1 MAYIGTEPNF
11 LNQNREVD
19 DISGSFNGSTTTFN
33 LQVSGQ
39 NVNPE
44 SVNNVL
50 VSVGGVLQNPGT
62 DYTINAATIVFTTAP
77 ASGLDFWGLVLG
89 ELVNTGVVSDGTVT
103 TAKIAGQAVTAPKLA
118 NTAVSAGSYTNADI
132 TVDAQ
137 GRLTSAA
144 SGSAGISGI
153 TVQDEGS
160 ALSTAATTLDFVGA
174 GVTAS
179 GTGATKTIT
188 VPGGGGALEF
198 VSRTYLSSTATNIDL
213 TGFDYERVYKLIF
226 KRGQWGGSA
235 YQNLQVRFFTNGGSS
250 PQTAG
255 VYNYIIQHAGGHYT
269 QNNDDKLNFY
279 QYGGENEYVTAT
291 FEIYTGYYGYLRG
304 PMHHVGTTN
313 GIRYADIRATLNPS
327 VMTAQRI
334 SGVRLYST
342 NSSAWQV
349 GTEVL
354 LFRYKES

>member
-1 MAYIGTEPNF
+1 M
-11 LNQNREVD
+11 
-19 DISGSFNGSTTTFN
+19 STIKVEEIQHPSN
-33 LQVSGQ
+33 S
-39 NVNPE
+39 
-44 SVNNVL
+44 NNA
-50 VSVGGVLQNPGT
+50 VSVASDSSVSLKHSGNQKLVTSSNGV
-62 DYTINAATIVFTTAP
+62 
-77 ASGLDFWGLVLG
+77 
-89 ELVNTGVVSDGTVT
+89 
-103 TAKIAGQAVTAPKLA
+103 
-118 NTAVSAGSYTNADI
+118 DI
-132 TVDAQ
+132 TGTCTATAFSGD
-137 GRLTSAA
+137 
-144 SGSAGISGI
+144 GSALTGLPSSGISGI
-153 TVQDEGS
+153 NVQDEGS

-198 VSRTYLSSTATNIDL
+198 VSRTYVSSTTNAIDL

-226 KRGQWGGSA
+226 KRGQWGGSSS
-235 YQNLQVRFFTNGGSS
+235 QNLYVRFFINGGSS

-255 VYNYIIQHAGGHYT
+255 VYNYTIEHAGGHYT

-334 SGVRLYST
+334 SGVRLYTSGY
-342 NSSAWQV
+342 SDWQV

>member
-1 MAYIGTEPNF
+1 MST
-11 LNQNREVD
+11 LKVD
-19 DISGSFNGSTTTFN
+19 DIQSRQSTDDAISLASDSSVSLKHSASAKLTTTSTGVSITGTCAADTFSGSG
-33 LQVSGQ
+33 
-39 NVNPE
+39 
-44 SVNNVL
+44 
-50 VSVGGVLQNPGT
+50 
-62 DYTINAATIVFTTAP
+62 
-77 ASGLDFWGLVLG
+77 AS
-89 ELVNTGVVSDGTVT
+89 
-103 TAKIAGQAVTAPKLA
+103 
-118 NTAVSAGSYTNADI
+118 
-132 TVDAQ
+132 
-137 GRLTSAA
+137 LTSIPAA
-144 SGSAGISGI
+144 NLTGTLPAIDGSALTGISSGI

-160 ALSTAATTLDFVGA
+160 ALSTAGTTLNFVGA

-188 VPGGGGALEF
+188 VPAGGGALEF
-198 VSRTYLSSTATNIDL
+198 VSRTYVSSTTNQINL
-213 TGFDYERVYKLIF
+213 TGFDYERVYKLII
-226 KRGQWGGSA
+226 KRAQWGGSSS
-235 YQNLQVRFFTNGGSS
+235 QNLYVRFFTNGGSS
-250 PQTAG
+250 PQNAG
-255 VYNYIIQHAGGHYT
+255 VYNYTIQHAGGHYT

-334 SGVRLYST
+334 SGVRLYTSGY
-342 NSSAWQV
+342 SDWQV

>member
-1 MAYIGTEPNF
+1 M
-11 LNQNREVD
+11 
-19 DISGSFNGSTTTFN
+19 STIKVEEIQHPSN
-33 LQVSGQ
+33 S
-39 NVNPE
+39 
-44 SVNNVL
+44 NNA
-50 VSVGGVLQNPGT
+50 VSVASDSSVSLKHSGNQKLVTSSNGV
-62 DYTINAATIVFTTAP
+62 
-77 ASGLDFWGLVLG
+77 
-89 ELVNTGVVSDGTVT
+89 
-103 TAKIAGQAVTAPKLA
+103 
-118 NTAVSAGSYTNADI
+118 DI
-132 TVDAQ
+132 TGTCTATAFSGD
-137 GRLTSAA
+137 
-144 SGSAGISGI
+144 GSALTGLPSSGISGI
-153 TVQDEGS
+153 NVQDEGS

-198 VSRTYLSSTATNIDL
+198 VSRTYVSSTTNAIDL

-226 KRGQWGGSA
+226 KRGQWGGSSS
-235 YQNLQVRFFTNGGSS
+235 QNLYVRFFINGGSS

-255 VYNYIIQHAGGHYT
+255 VYNYTIEHAGGHYT

-334 SGVRLYST
+334 SGVRLYTS
-342 NSSAWQV
+342 NYSDWQV